1 MTTRK
6 TAGSSAPVAKQI
18 AGFIAKFGPKIA
30 KQIRA
35 CRAVL
40 RKRFPTANEIVYDN
54 YDFFVIGYCS
64 TERSS
69 DCIVSIAAN
78 SKGVGLSFYWGAT
91 LPDPHKILQG
101 SGSQNR
107 FIRLPTP
114 QTLSDPKVMAL
125 INAAVAQAKTPLLS
139 GTRGISIVRSVS
151 AKQRPRR

>member
-1 MTTRK
+1 MK
-6 TAGSSAPVAKQI
+6 TSKKAAATAPAAKQI
-18 AGFIAKFGPKIA
+18 AGFIAKFDRQIA

-35 CRAVL
+35 CRATL

-54 YDFFVIGYCS
+54 YNFFVIGYCS
-64 TERSS
+64 TARSS

-78 SKGVGLSFYWGAT
+78 SKGLGLSFYWGAT

-101 SGSQNR
+101 SGTQNR

-114 QTLSDPKVMAL
+114 KTLSDPKVIAL
-125 INAAVAQAKTPLLS
+125 IDDAVAQAKTPLPI
-139 GTRGISIVRSVS
+139 GTRGISIVKSIS

>member
-1 MTTRK
+1 MKTRK
-6 TAGSSAPVAKQI
+6 NTAPAAKQI
-18 AGFIAKFGPKIA
+18 ASFIAKFDPKIA

-35 CRAVL
+35 CRATL
-40 RKRFPTANEIVYDN
+40 RKRFPTANELIYDN
-54 YDFFVIGYCS
+54 YNFFVIGYCS

-101 SGSQNR
+101 AGSQNR

-114 QTLSDPKVMAL
+114 QALADPKVTAL
-125 INAAVAQAKTPLLS
+125 INAAAAQAKTRLPT
-139 GTRGISIVRSVS
+139 GVRGISIVRSVS

>member
-1 MTTRK
+1 MLPELYFER
-6 TAGSSAPVAKQI
+6 GDL
-18 AGFIAKFGPKIA
+18 
-30 KQIRA
+30 RA